1 MASPI
6 PVHFAASTSTILP
19 SALCA
24 LCAVSTS
31 ISQWGGGGGGGSGGH
46 AGVNVVQRKET
57 RRSSSSTTT
66 TLLNLEVAAQV
77 RVSEF
82 VNFASQT
89 LFSTMQ
95 FNFILSWSLGENILG
110 PGGKFLCLP
119 PHCPNDESTHFLKGE
134 GTVRVGASEKGLGFR
149 IIRVSPP
156 T

>member
-6 PVHFAASTSTILP
+6 PVHVAASTSTILP

-31 ISQWGGGGGGGSGGH
+31 ISQWGGGGGGGGGSGGGH

-77 RVSEF
+77 RVSAF

-89 LFSTMQ
+89 LFPTMQ
-95 FNFILSWSLGENILG
+95 FNIILSWSLGENILG
-110 PGGKFLCLP
+110 PGGKFLWLP
-119 PHCPNDESTHFLKGE
+119 HIAPMTSP
-134 GTVRVGASEKGLGFR
+134 R
-149 IIRVSPP
+149 IF
-156 T
+156 

>member
-6 PVHFAASTSTILP
+6 SVHVAASTSTILP

-24 LCAVSTS
+24 VSTS
-31 ISQWGGGGGGGSGGH
+31 SSQWGGGGH

-82 VNFASQT
+82 VNFASKT
-89 LFSTMQ
+89 LFPAMQ
-95 FNFILSWSLGENILG
+95 FNINLSWSLGENILG
-110 PGGKFLCLP
+110 PGGKFSWLP
-119 PHCPNDESTHFLKGE
+119 HIAPMTSPHIF
-134 GTVRVGASEKGLGFR
+134 
-149 IIRVSPP
+149 
-156 T
+156 

>member
-6 PVHFAASTSTILP
+6 SVHVAASTSTILP

-31 ISQWGGGGGGGSGGH
+31 SSQWGGGGVH

-82 VNFASQT
+82 VNFASKT
-89 LFSTMQ
+89 LFPAMQ
-95 FNFILSWSLGENILG
+95 FNINLSWSLGENILG
-110 PGGKFLCLP
+110 PGGKFSWLP
-119 PHCPNDESTHFLKGE
+119 HIAPMTSPHIF
-134 GTVRVGASEKGLGFR
+134 
-149 IIRVSPP
+149 
-156 T
+156 

>member
-6 PVHFAASTSTILP
+6 PVHVAASTSTILP

-24 LCAVSTS
+24 VSTS
-31 ISQWGGGGGGGSGGH
+31 ISQWGGGSGGH

-77 RVSEF
+77 RVSE
-82 VNFASQT
+82 
-89 LFSTMQ
+89 
-95 FNFILSWSLGENILG
+95 
-110 PGGKFLCLP
+110 
-119 PHCPNDESTHFLKGE
+119 STHFLKDE

-149 IIRVSPP
+149 IIRVSTP

>member
-6 PVHFAASTSTILP
+6 PVHVAASTSTILP

-31 ISQWGGGGGGGSGGH
+31 ISQWGGGGGGH

-57 RRSSSSTTT
+57 RRSSSSATT

-89 LFSTMQ
+89 LFPTMQ
-95 FNFILSWSLGENILG
+95 FNIILSWSLGENILG
-110 PGGKFLCLP
+110 PGGKFLWLP
-119 PHCPNDESTHFLKGE
+119 HIVPMSSP
-134 GTVRVGASEKGLGFR
+134 R
-149 IIRVSPP
+149 IF
-156 T
+156 

>member
-1 MASPI
+1 MASPV
-6 PVHFAASTSTILP
+6 PVHVAASTSTILP
-19 SALCA
+19 SA

-31 ISQWGGGGGGGSGGH
+31 ISQWGGGGGGGH

-89 LFSTMQ
+89 LFPTMQ
-95 FNFILSWSLGENILG
+95 FDIILSWSLGENILG
-110 PGGKFLCLP
+110 PGGKFLWLP
-119 PHCPNDESTHFLKGE
+119 HIAPMTSPHIF
-134 GTVRVGASEKGLGFR
+134 
-149 IIRVSPP
+149 
-156 T
+156 

>member
-24 LCAVSTS
+24 VSTS
-31 ISQWGGGGGGGSGGH
+31 ISQWGGGGGL

-89 LFSTMQ
+89 LFPTMQ
-95 FNFILSWSLGENILG
+95 FNIILS
-110 PGGKFLCLP
+110 
-119 PHCPNDESTHFLKGE
+119 
-134 GTVRVGASEKGLGFR
+134 
-149 IIRVSPP
+149 
-156 T
+156 